1 MPLMTNFAIAASLA
15 ALVGVAPLAL
25 PSRVLVERSA
35 TIDASPAEVFALVN
49 SNRGFQQFNPYLD
62 ADPDLDIFLSG
73 PEFGPGSAFA
83 FDGRDGKGTQTITSI
98 QQDRQVVM
106 QIDLGARGRPLQTF
120 DLTPTAG
127 GTAVR
132 WSVDSDLGLNPV
144 ARIFGLFLEGMVGPT
159 IERGLENLSTAART
173 AA

>member
-1 MPLMTNFAIAASLA
+1 MPLMTNLAIAASLA
-15 ALVGVAPLAL
+15 ALVGAAPLAL

-35 TIDASPAEVFALVN
+35 TIDA
-49 SNRGFQQFNPYLD
+49 
-62 ADPDLDIFLSG
+62 DPDLDIVLSG

-83 FDGRDGKGTQTITSI
+83 FDGRDGTGTQTITSMR
-98 QQDRQVVM
+98 QDRQVVM
-106 QIDLGARGRPLQTF
+106 QINLGARGRPVQTF
-120 DLTPTAG
+120 DLTPTAA
-127 GTAVR
+127 GTEVR

-159 IERGLENLSTAART
+159 IERGLENLSTAARP